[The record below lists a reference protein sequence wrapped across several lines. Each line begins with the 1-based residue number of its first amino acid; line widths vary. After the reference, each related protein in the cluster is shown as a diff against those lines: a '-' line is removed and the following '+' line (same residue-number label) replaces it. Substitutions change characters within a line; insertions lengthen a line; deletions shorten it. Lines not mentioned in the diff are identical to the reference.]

1 MLINA
6 NGNFKKKRYLWK
18 IVIVAIVVMLIGGY
32 CYRKE
37 QLAAEYR
44 AVENRVQQFWFQPS
58 VGNRLRA
65 IEEWNK
71 EGLLS
76 FVKKEN
82 INEIMK
88 EYEQRFFGLDSNEMF
103 LNREGWYQINDLKE
117 YSDDE
122 IKNAMLLIL
131 YGTNGIQIGDKTY
144 ISSFNDVRDIPVYL
158 FLVCISEL
166 NCEIAQNAE
175 DFAVEDWWRIKRRSY
190 E

>member
-6 NGNFKKKRYLWK
+6 NENFKKKRYLWK

-44 AVENRVQQFWFQPS
+44 AVENRVQQFWFQPA

-88 EYEQRFFGLDSNEMF
+88 EY
-103 LNREGWYQINDLKE
+103 
-117 YSDDE
+117 SDDE

-144 ISSFNDVRDIPVYL
+144 ISLFNDVRDIPVYL